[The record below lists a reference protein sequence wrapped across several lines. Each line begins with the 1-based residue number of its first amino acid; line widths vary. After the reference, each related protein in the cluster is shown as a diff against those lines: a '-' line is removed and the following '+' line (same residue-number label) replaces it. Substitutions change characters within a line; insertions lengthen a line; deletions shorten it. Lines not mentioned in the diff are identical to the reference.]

1 MPSPSEIAW
10 LIPVFPLLGAAF
22 VSVLLVSFS
31 LTMNRLSK
39 PVALLLTS
47 CIGIST
53 VLSYSLLADQLS
65 THRGFTDFLFDT
77 GDLLAPG
84 LSIGTQIDLVSSFM
98 LALVSTISILLMVF
112 SHVYMSRKQGY
123 VRFFVF
129 LALFSSSLMSLLLSP
144 GLIQVFLF
152 WVLLGVFALLLSGF
166 SQQKDA
172 ANGQQRM
179 PFFAELTSD
188 TLFLVAIISL
198 FKVTGSFGFDENIN
212 TLQAIVASGSLTAL
226 SLLLPCAL
234 IFLSLIAKLSILPLS
249 VFRVGGKMAIPSTS
263 GVIQSLMLVSAIV
276 FLSWRIEP
284 LVVVASQTLNQTS

>member
-1 MPSPSEIAW
+1 
-10 LIPVFPLLGAAF
+10 
-22 VSVLLVSFS
+22 
-31 LTMNRLSK
+31 
-39 PVALLLTS
+39 
-47 CIGIST
+47 
-53 VLSYSLLADQLS
+53 
-65 THRGFTDFLFDT
+65 
-77 GDLLAPG
+77 
-84 LSIGTQIDLVSSFM
+84 
-98 LALVSTISILLMVF
+98 
-112 SHVYMSRKQGY
+112 
-123 VRFFVF
+123 
-129 LALFSSSLMSLLLSP
+129 
-144 GLIQVFLF
+144 
-152 WVLLGVFALLLSGF
+152 
-166 SQQKDA
+166 
-172 ANGQQRM
+172 

-198 FKVTGSFGFDENIN
+198 FKVTGSFGFDENIS